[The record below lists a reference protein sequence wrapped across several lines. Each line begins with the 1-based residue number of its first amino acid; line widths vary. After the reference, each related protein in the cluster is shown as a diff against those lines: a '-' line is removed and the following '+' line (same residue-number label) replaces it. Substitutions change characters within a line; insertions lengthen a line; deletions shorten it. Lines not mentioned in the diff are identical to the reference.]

1 MCHTVLGCP
10 LSSLTL
16 HMTARKFG
24 FAMQLQASTV
34 GTQAVLCLAACLHYL
49 KRSRLRRFRPP
60 LITDENSVLLAQLHC
75 RIQIIDPQALRIYC
89 RILSAKTIFVLWRI
103 RSRALALWR
112 LSGRSDDP
120 CSHGPAKLVLRS
132 KLGCKVYRGL
142 EAGRRADLRTA

>member
-16 HMTARKFG
+16 HMTARKIRVCNAVTG
-24 FAMQLQASTV
+24 FYGGHTGGALPGRMLALPKAVEIAS
-34 GTQAVLCLAACLHYL
+34 A
-49 KRSRLRRFRPP
+49 S
-60 LITDENSVLLAQLHC
+60 ITDENSVLLAPLHC

-103 RSRALALWR
+103 RSRALALWS

-120 CSHGPAKLVLRS
+120 CSHGPASLSLDRS
-132 KLGCKVYRGL
+132 SDAKVYRGL